1 MDEAIKLY
9 EKNIAEN
16 FDGNHPYNPLTIIY
30 RKREQI
36 DDEIRVLNKAI
47 NVFENLDAA
56 KLQRFKDRLKK
67 AHKLKS
73 KDKKFNDNYSNYCI
87 NYANIAEQKIQIL
100 PIIVKN
106 VVKS

>member
-56 KLQRFKDRLKK
+56 KLQRFKD
-67 AHKLKS
+67 
-73 KDKKFNDNYSNYCI
+73 
-87 NYANIAEQKIQIL
+87 
-100 PIIVKN
+100 
-106 VVKS
+106 